1 MIQTTTKTVA
11 ASTLRYIAQRKM
23 LEKIRRKFAN
33 RMEAEMKKIL
43 RASKEAMKIEMEMKK
58 EFAEAIGDREH
69 PLIKDAGFEPLFF
82 TPGFKE
88 TKFLAERILQS
99 TTTTTTTNALLNN
112 NNNEKKKKDGLF

>member
-1 MIQTTTKTVA
+1 
-11 ASTLRYIAQRKM
+11 
-23 LEKIRRKFAN
+23 
-33 RMEAEMKKIL
+33 MEAEMKKIL

-99 TTTTTTTNALLNN
+99 TTTTTTTNALNN